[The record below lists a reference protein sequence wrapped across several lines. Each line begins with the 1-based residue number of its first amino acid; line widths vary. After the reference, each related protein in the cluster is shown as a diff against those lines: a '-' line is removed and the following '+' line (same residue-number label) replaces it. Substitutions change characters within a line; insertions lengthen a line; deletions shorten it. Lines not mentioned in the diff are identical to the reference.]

1 MSFADRTLSCRDC
14 GTQFVFSSREQEF
27 YQSKG
32 FENEP
37 ARCPDCRQARKSGRR
52 PADREMTAVTCAGC
66 GVNTEV
72 PFKPTG
78 TKPVYCRDCFNARA

>member
-1 MSFADRTLSCRDC
+1 MSFADRTLTCRDC
-14 GTQFVFSSREQEF
+14 GASFVFSTREQEF

-37 ARCPDCRQARKSGRR
+37 ARCPDCRNARKAGRR
-52 PADREMTAVTCAGC
+52 GPMEMTEVVCASC
-66 GVNTEV
+66 GVTTEV